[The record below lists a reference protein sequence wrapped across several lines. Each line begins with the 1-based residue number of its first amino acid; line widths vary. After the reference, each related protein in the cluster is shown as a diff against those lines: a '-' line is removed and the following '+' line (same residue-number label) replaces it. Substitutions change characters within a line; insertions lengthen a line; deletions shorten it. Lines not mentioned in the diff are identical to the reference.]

1 MRSTDVST
9 ELFTRT
15 DDGDLTILH
24 MYGKLDVI
32 TANEVKMLIDQL
44 LEEER
49 LRVVVDLEGLTMID
63 SSGVGAIVGL
73 YKRVRAAGGHVD
85 VTGARGQ
92 PLTIFKLLRMD
103 RVFGLA

>member
-15 DDGDLTILH
+15 DEGDLTTLH

-32 TANEVKMLIDQL
+32 TANEIKSVIDQL
-44 LEEER
+44 LEERR
-49 LRVVVDLEGLTMID
+49 LRVVVNLEGLTMID

-92 PLTIFKLLRMD
+92 PLTIFKLMALD
-103 RVFGLA
+103 RVFNLA

>member
-15 DDGDLTILH
+15 DEGDLTTLH

-32 TANEVKMLIDQL
+32 TANEIKMLIDQL
-44 LEEER
+44 LEERR
-49 LRVVVDLEGLTMID
+49 LRVVVNLEGLTMID